1 MKNEVRTAVY
11 DGTLQVEA
19 YRLQGIAQPFPAHFH
34 DHYVIGLTEAGER
47 RMICRGQT
55 WTLQRGSMVLFC
67 PGELHACVQAN
78 AEPFDYRGMN
88 IPSQVMLKEV
98 REAVGN
104 TALPEFS
111 QPALED
117 AEAACCLRLLHQAIM
132 EEDSSFR
139 KEELFLLLI
148 SRLLQQ
154 YGQPPPRSVPECRIE
169 VESARAFMEKHFAEH
184 LDLEQ
189 LCGLVHLS
197 KSTLLRAFTRAKG
210 ITPYH
215 YLVNLRI
222 CAAKRLLEQ
231 GASLLEAAM
240 QTGFSDQ
247 SHFTNCFSRYI
258 GLTPG
263 TYQEIFTRAEKRG

>member
-19 YRLQGIAQPFPAHFH
+19 YRLQGIAQPFQPHFH

-55 WTLQRGSMVLFC
+55 WTLQRGSMVLFY

-98 REAVGN
+98 QEAVGN

-117 AEAACCLRLLHQAIM
+117 AG
-132 EEDSSFR
+132 
-139 KEELFLLLI
+139 
-148 SRLLQQ
+148 SRLLPAASPPGDHGGGQQ
-154 YGQPPPRSVPECRIE
+154 
-169 VESARAFMEKHFAEH
+169 
-184 LDLEQ
+184 L
-189 LCGLVHLS
+189 
-197 KSTLLRAFTRAKG
+197 
-210 ITPYH
+210 
-215 YLVNLRI
+215 
-222 CAAKRLLEQ
+222 
-231 GASLLEAAM
+231 
-240 QTGFSDQ
+240 
-247 SHFTNCFSRYI
+247 
-258 GLTPG
+258 
-263 TYQEIFTRAEKRG
+263 